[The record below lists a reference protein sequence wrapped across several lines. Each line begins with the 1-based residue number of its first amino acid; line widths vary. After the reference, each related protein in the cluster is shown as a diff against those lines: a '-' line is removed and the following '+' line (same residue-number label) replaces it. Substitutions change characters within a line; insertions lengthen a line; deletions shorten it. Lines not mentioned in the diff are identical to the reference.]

1 MGLPDLFKDLQRPMM
16 EFKMGVGE
24 QVGEGWETKQ
34 RACEL
39 TERDKGKRNNEEEQD
54 HQGGVK

>member
-1 MGLPDLFKDLQRPMM
+1 M